1 MLEIEERQYLYKEI
15 RKLERLKS
23 VTTNPIKRERIDKK
37 LLKLYTRLEELL
49 WKQEHQDKIQLPVD
63 VIKEES

>member
-23 VTTNPIKRERIDKK
+23 VTTNHIKRERIDKK
-37 LLKLYTRLEELL
+37 LLKLYTRLEELV
-49 WKQEHQDKIQLPVD
+49 WKQDHQEKIPLPID
-63 VIKEES
+63 VVKED